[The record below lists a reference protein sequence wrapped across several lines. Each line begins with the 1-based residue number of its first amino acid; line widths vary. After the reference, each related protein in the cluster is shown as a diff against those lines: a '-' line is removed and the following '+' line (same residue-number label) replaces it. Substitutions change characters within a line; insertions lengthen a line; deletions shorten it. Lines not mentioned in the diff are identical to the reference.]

1 MTEQQ
6 QADYVAGKT
15 VVMSNMV
22 DKEGQPCTV
31 YLTFNREKQ
40 RPTTSLN
47 DPRQAQSV
55 TPANESK
62 TQMAVNNDGA
72 TNEATKNVKEPLQRG
87 QTAPK
92 DENQQRQQKPKGPRP

>member
-22 DKEGQPCTV
+22 DQKGNPCTV
-31 YLTFNREKQ
+31 YLTFNPESQ
-40 RPTTSLN
+40 RPNSSFT
-47 DPRQAQSV
+47 DPRQAQTV

-62 TQMAVNNDGA
+62 TQLAVNNDGK
-72 TNEATKNVKEPLQRG
+72 TNEATKKVNEPLQKG
-87 QTAPK
+87 QTGPK
-92 DENQQRQQKPKGPRP
+92 DETQKKKSRGMKM

>member
-62 TQMAVNNDGA
+62 TQMAVNNDGK
-72 TNEATKNVKEPLQRG
+72 TNEATKKVNEPLTKG
-87 QTAPK
+87 QTEPK
-92 DENQQRQQKPKGPRP
+92 DEAQKRKSRGPKM